1 MATRRLEQGRVDF
14 HIGGRI
20 RLRRAELGLTQED
33 LAALLGISYQQ
44 VQKYEAGTNRV
55 SAGRLFEIARTL
67 NVDLAYF
74 FDGYDG
80 AARQSPL
87 PHGGHNRAAIE
98 LVRNFLDLKD
108 ETLRSAVTTLLRALR
123 DQETHRP
130 ARD

>member
-1 MATRRLEQGRVDF
+1 MATGRPAQGRVDF

-33 LAALLGISYQQ
+33 LAGLLGISYQQ

-55 SAGRLFEIARTL
+55 SAARLFEIAHAL
-67 NVDLAYF
+67 NADLAHF

-80 AARQSPL
+80 TARRSPL

-108 ETLRSAVTTLLRALR
+108 GTLRSAVTTLLRALH
-123 DQETHRP
+123 DQKAHRP
-130 ARD
+130 AGD